1 MENEIEAKQFLDYL
15 NTKHPSIKFT
25 MELQV
30 NKTIPFLDIL
40 ISSQDGSFRTSVYR
54 KSTFMGLFMNFMSFT
69 PMYYKLGLIKTLIDR
84 VYKICCDRKT
94 FDLEIKKVRE
104 YLCKNSYPPHLIDK
118 QLNKYIDKKDKEN
131 VQEDDKIKENK
142 NIFYLKLPFI
152 GTYSKFVQNKIKHLS
167 NSFCKNMEV
176 NIVFTSKKISSFF
189 STKDKL
195 PRALRSCVIYKF
207 TCACCQARYVGETT
221 RHYDDRVN
229 EHVHKKTQT
238 SGIFNHLEGN
248 KACRDASDKSRFE
261 VIDSDI

>member
-1 MENEIEAKQFLDYL
+1 MIKLKMGSPLGSILANLFMSFHEKNWIKDYKLSPITFYKRYVDDIFCLMENEIEAKQFLDYL

-25 MELQV
+25 MELEV
-30 NKTIPFLDIL
+30 NKTVPFLDIL

-131 VQEDDKIKENK
+131 IQEDDKIKEN
-142 NIFYLKLPFI
+142 
-152 GTYSKFVQNKIKHLS
+152 
-167 NSFCKNMEV
+167 
-176 NIVFTSKKISSFF
+176 
-189 STKDKL
+189 
-195 PRALRSCVIYKF
+195 
-207 TCACCQARYVGETT
+207 
-221 RHYDDRVN
+221 
-229 EHVHKKTQT
+229 
-238 SGIFNHLEGN
+238 
-248 KACRDASDKSRFE
+248 
-261 VIDSDI
+261 